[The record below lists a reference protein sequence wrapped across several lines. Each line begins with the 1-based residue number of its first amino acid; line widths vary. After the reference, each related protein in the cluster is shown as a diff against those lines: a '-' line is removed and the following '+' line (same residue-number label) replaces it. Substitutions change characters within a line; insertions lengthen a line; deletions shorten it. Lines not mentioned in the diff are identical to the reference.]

1 MSQTERRKFLKTA
14 GAAAAAGVASALPSA
29 AAHKGKVVQG
39 TSPKGDVQE
48 ALNRA
53 IAAAFDEGPS
63 HPDVMLTYE
72 VKSIKGR
79 MGGIA
84 GFNDVTVSI
93 LARFS

>member
-1 MSQTERRKFLKTA
+1 MRQSERRKFLKVA
-14 GAAAAAGVASALPSA
+14 GAAAAAGVASALPGA
-29 AAHKGKVVQG
+29 AAHKGKIVQG
-39 TSPKGDVQE
+39 TSHRGDVQE

-53 IAAAFDEGPS
+53 IAAAFDRGPS

-79 MGGIA
+79 VGGIA
-84 GFNDVTVSI
+84 GFNEVTVSI

>member
-1 MSQTERRKFLKTA
+1 MSKTERRKFLKTA
-14 GAAAAAGVASALPSA
+14 GAVAAAGVASALPGRA
-29 AAHKGKVVQG
+29 APKGKVVQG
-39 TSPKGDVQE
+39 TSRQGDVQE

-63 HPDVMLTYE
+63 HPDAMLTYE

-79 MGGIA
+79 VGGIA

-93 LARFS
+93 LAKF

>member
-1 MSQTERRKFLKTA
+1 MSRAERRKFLEIA
-14 GAAAAAGVASALPSA
+14 GAAAAAGFASALPSA
-29 AAHKGKVVQG
+29 AANRGKVVQG
-39 TSPKGDVQE
+39 TSHQGDVQE

-79 MGGIA
+79 VGGIA
-84 GFNDVTVSI
+84 GFNEVTVSI